1 MSQPAHNALGVMHSR
16 LEFQLDLCS
25 NGHCRLS
32 AEPIIWCLRITLQD
46 GYAPDVRHQRVKLT
60 VTCLSAVCW
69 KEIEENLDGMRARR
83 EHSHGNRNIREYF
96 IKQMSI

>member
-1 MSQPAHNALGVMHSR
+1 
-16 LEFQLDLCS
+16 
-25 NGHCRLS
+25 
-32 AEPIIWCLRITLQD
+32 
-46 GYAPDVRHQRVKLT
+46 
-60 VTCLSAVCW
+60 LSAVCW